1 MEENSLLQELVS
13 VVKSLEA
20 AQLEPRALS
29 EAESQA
35 LDRTRDPRT
44 PVVAWAGKN
53 ATAGERLQLR
63 SLAHR
68 IWAALGHSS
77 TEPLQG
83 AKCRSLACELL
94 EEGLEESAA
103 SAGSSDAA
111 LLASHWALTGRAWAL
126 AKEDAVALQCFGRAS
141 KSAAGTK
148 NAEADVQARLWAAE
162 VLFRRGDYAESLEE
176 LAQAKG
182 QLRQLPPQMLDNLLC
197 VCYTQA
203 SSHRSAQN
211 FPQAVELLNLALSAG
226 NMPAATKCKLL
237 RLLALCHVPE
247 LDVALAHARQAL
259 ALAGCSKD
267 RVAAQEVLLELLQSR
282 ECRSLRATA
291 PVADRRPS
299 DATDDV
305 FASNPRVQEQQRR
318 QWQEEKGFGS
328 LFDPSIDAE
337 RLQSQMRAEELER
350 LSPRWEE
357 PQQPLLRQVP
367 SHEVAKDDFHRY
379 RWRCIFQ
386 PERAAETL
394 GPVAELQLCAVRAR
408 DLGCRELSATFQ
420 PLCNPSVKVFLDD
433 NLVSRSKC
441 QQGTITPEWHFEKTL
456 DVTCPFS
463 MLRVQVSD
471 QGKSNLTSRDSLGF
485 VEISLGDLPFGN
497 IEGWFELRHQ
507 DALRRDSLSR
517 YATHCRRRDDA
528 VARPGRLRRSNQ
540 DQEDEDK
547 RSFLTS
553 CATYFADRSK
563 ELLPAQAQK
572 VIRAHQRANA
582 GEIFLRL
589 HLSYLDRGKDSFFAL
604 ALNPRCHDYGTH
616 LQAEESEFQLQDAWD
631 DMMDVKYDVVEDAI
645 HSSMNFVSYICQWRC
660 ILLTA
665 IILASLICPLGYS
678 AIHPDPRNL
687 WLIPAVIPGL
697 FALLLFLL
705 CMPRV
710 RNFMLHGGGNAPLT
724 QEGFA
729 RVAAWR
735 DTDQMVMFVSRM
747 VSDLKGSVSEPQE
760 LRSFASRCF
769 REGRPSLTL
778 AELRTGLKAAQ
789 WVNLAVDVPAKTA
802 EQRLSETD
810 HDVLL
815 REGFPSTRLRPGDL
829 VRVDLR
835 ARAVAKRIEDPYV
848 VVEYEEPELA
858 PLQAQETTGS
868 PSPTGDYESLEPEEV
883 SPKARSSRSRRP
895 STEEKVPKAR
905 LSLRPA
911 VPVPKQCIPHHLA
924 GEIHGMCIVLDDC
937 KRHLCPTLRAW
948 GDVLCWRRWGLS
960 LLLLAFLVSVSAVS
974 AMAFAAEST
983 DAWSVAASAL
993 RYIVLVAKIL
1003 LIVVLLISLTHKAK
1017 WLVPIRSLGRI
1028 FWRSFR
1034 WRRAPQMWPFYREA
1048 VGRGAENRETGVPL
1062 CSLAM
1067 CKKHAEAAP
1076 QAFGAKT
1083 AVCESNAQKE
1093 EVRSLALSLVR
1104 EPESSVALCVA
1115 TCQVLL
1121 DYGMHQDAQ
1130 QLSASLRSRP
1140 GLGEEQRRE
1149 LLLQT
1154 LQMAAEA
1161 VIQSKAEAEQHLVGA
1176 VANVET
1182 CAELCLPGGRL
1193 LSGLASK
1200 LWSGRPDDA
1209 ANWASRA
1216 AQMMSKSNEAG
1227 DEAADC
1233 WFDAGRRF
1241 RQLGKLP
1248 EAQRCA
1254 REAKGH
1260 VEAQLLLLE
1269 LACEAG
1275 KDCAE
1280 GWTCMEQLRQ
1290 MDLTLAQASR
1300 AAQAARQQPH
1310 EDLALAALELFVAA
1324 SESQA
1329 DLTSLAV
1336 AAHLVKRHTEL
1347 QRPTE
1352 ELLQTLAAAR
1362 RLGAQCRRGLAAE
1375 LSSAGLAE
1383 PEPRPGLAALRQL
1396 VACAW
1401 GRGEELGRNLQWQQ
1415 AAAMFEAGHQVLEV
1429 IDMDSQG
1436 LDPAR
1441 LREFVDARAWCMIQD
1456 AAARVEQ
1463 AKDRAG
1469 GQLKEALE
1477 LLEKAHRLCKQSR
1490 QLQSQGA
1497 FAEAPCS
1504 SSTWCHR
1511 RFLTLVLQEFEVRC
1525 LIGEPEQQLRRFVDT
1540 ASAESELGV
1549 KSLLAM
1555 SKLAASASCRRLA
1568 IHCLQR
1574 YLKTFIGAS
1583 DADFKELLA
1592 AYREMLALQASRN
1605 ESLVVF
1611 DGILNLLA
1619 GVNVSS
1625 DAKFPKE
1632 EIKWLVATAWNTG
1645 THFFRL
1651 QQYRW
1656 AEKWMSKG
1664 MALAKLCPGSFSSE
1678 KMTEGYIACLNHCA

>member
-282 ECRSLRATA
+282 EC
-291 PVADRRPS
+291 
-299 DATDDV
+299 
-305 FASNPRVQEQQRR
+305 
-318 QWQEEKGFGS
+318 
-328 LFDPSIDAE
+328 
-337 RLQSQMRAEELER
+337 
-350 LSPRWEE
+350 
-357 PQQPLLRQVP
+357 
-367 SHEVAKDDFHRY
+367 
-379 RWRCIFQ
+379 
-386 PERAAETL
+386 
-394 GPVAELQLCAVRAR
+394 
-408 DLGCRELSATFQ
+408 
-420 PLCNPSVKVFLDD
+420 
-433 NLVSRSKC
+433 
-441 QQGTITPEWHFEKTL
+441 
-456 DVTCPFS
+456 
-463 MLRVQVSD
+463 
-471 QGKSNLTSRDSLGF
+471 
-485 VEISLGDLPFGN
+485 
-497 IEGWFELRHQ
+497 
-507 DALRRDSLSR
+507 
-517 YATHCRRRDDA
+517 
-528 VARPGRLRRSNQ
+528 
-540 DQEDEDK
+540 
-547 RSFLTS
+547 
-553 CATYFADRSK
+553 
-563 ELLPAQAQK
+563 
-572 VIRAHQRANA
+572 
-582 GEIFLRL
+582 
-589 HLSYLDRGKDSFFAL
+589 
-604 ALNPRCHDYGTH
+604 
-616 LQAEESEFQLQDAWD
+616 
-631 DMMDVKYDVVEDAI
+631 
-645 HSSMNFVSYICQWRC
+645 
-660 ILLTA
+660 
-665 IILASLICPLGYS
+665 
-678 AIHPDPRNL
+678 
-687 WLIPAVIPGL
+687 
-697 FALLLFLL
+697 
-705 CMPRV
+705 
-710 RNFMLHGGGNAPLT
+710 
-724 QEGFA
+724 
-729 RVAAWR
+729 
-735 DTDQMVMFVSRM
+735 
-747 VSDLKGSVSEPQE
+747 
-760 LRSFASRCF
+760 
-769 REGRPSLTL
+769 
-778 AELRTGLKAAQ
+778 
-789 WVNLAVDVPAKTA
+789 
-802 EQRLSETD
+802 
-810 HDVLL
+810 
-815 REGFPSTRLRPGDL
+815 
-829 VRVDLR
+829 
-835 ARAVAKRIEDPYV
+835 
-848 VVEYEEPELA
+848 
-858 PLQAQETTGS
+858 
-868 PSPTGDYESLEPEEV
+868 
-883 SPKARSSRSRRP
+883 
-895 STEEKVPKAR
+895 
-905 LSLRPA
+905 
-911 VPVPKQCIPHHLA
+911 
-924 GEIHGMCIVLDDC
+924 
-937 KRHLCPTLRAW
+937 
-948 GDVLCWRRWGLS
+948 
-960 LLLLAFLVSVSAVS
+960 
-974 AMAFAAEST
+974 
-983 DAWSVAASAL
+983 
-993 RYIVLVAKIL
+993 
-1003 LIVVLLISLTHKAK
+1003 
-1017 WLVPIRSLGRI
+1017 
-1028 FWRSFR
+1028 
-1034 WRRAPQMWPFYREA
+1034 
-1048 VGRGAENRETGVPL
+1048 
-1062 CSLAM
+1062 
-1067 CKKHAEAAP
+1067 
-1076 QAFGAKT
+1076 
-1083 AVCESNAQKE
+1083 NAQKE